1 MQRKIIT
8 LSLLTVISSTLFADS
23 IDDAFKNGKISGE
36 VRSYYFQE
44 RQSDTGT
51 SSIFNNGG
59 YLNYLTGNYY
69 GLSLGATLQV
79 SSVLN
84 TEGTNRFTYDE
95 DASGAVLSESYIS
108 YTKNNSNF
116 KIGRQYIG
124 TPLLAGSGS
133 RMIRQS
139 FQGYTFTN
147 TDIPNTELFLSYVDR
162 FQMRTD
168 ANGNPGNFTKVFN
181 TNRGVYERTLNDGA
195 YTLLLTNKTIKNLTT
210 NIQYLNAIDNFESE
224 YFDATYTFGPI
235 FVSGQY
241 IGTQYDTNENDG
253 NFIALKV
260 GAEYKDFNFAV
271 ATSKTTSGD
280 VESGLGYGADTS
292 FTGNEIYGG
301 IFSYRKDA
309 KAYKVSLDKEID
321 KLKIGVA
328 YVFTDMKDNKS
339 NDQEIDLTGSYQFT
353 KNLKLDLLHAII
365 DGSEDYSRAK
375 ADSETRIKVSYS
387 F

>member
-1 MQRKIIT
+1 MQKKIIS
-8 LSLLTVISSTLFADS
+8 LSLLTLLSSTIFADS
-23 IDDAFKNGKISGE
+23 IDDAFKNGKMSGE
-36 VRSYYFQE
+36 LRSYYFQE
-44 RQSDTGT
+44 KQSDTGT
-51 SSIFNNGG
+51 SSILHYGG
-59 YLNYLTGNYY
+59 HFNYLTGTYY
-69 GLSLGATLQV
+69 GLNLGASLQA
-79 SSVLN
+79 SSVG
-84 TEGTNRFTYDE
+84 TIDGTNRFLYDE
-95 DASGAVLSESYIS
+95 DASGAVLSESYIA
-108 YTKNNSNF
+108 YTKDNSNL

-147 TDIPNTELFLSYVDR
+147 TDISNTKLLLTYVDR

-195 YTLLLTNKTIKNLTT
+195 YSILITNKSINNLTA
-210 NIQYLNAIDNFESE
+210 NIQYLNAIDNFQSE
-224 YFDATYTFGPI
+224 YIDAVYNFGDI
-235 FVSGQY
+235 SFAGQY

-253 NFIALKV
+253 NFLAVKV
-260 GAEYKDFNFAV
+260 SGDFNNFNFAL
-271 ATSKTTSGD
+271 ATSKTIDGD

-292 FTGNEIYGG
+292 FTGNDIYGG

-309 KAYKVSLDKEID
+309 QAYKVSLGTKID
-321 KLKIGVA
+321 KLKLGA
-328 YVFTDMKDNKS
+328 SYVFTDMKNNKS
-339 NDQEIDLTGSYQFT
+339 NDTEIDLTASYNFT
-353 KNLKLDLLHAII
+353 KNLKIDFLHAII

-375 ADSETRIKVSYS
+375 ADSETRLKILYS